1 MADEKRVVDP
11 KDAVKHG
18 YWGYVPDETP
28 NEEYTVAVQGPRA
41 EEAAQGGA
49 SATGAGEVKQA
60 ETAERQAVK
69 PRAARDTK

>member
-1 MADEKRVVDP
+1 
-11 KDAVKHG
+11 
-18 YWGYVPDETP
+18 VPDETP

-49 SATGAGEVKQA
+49 SATGAGEVKSA

-69 PRAARDTK
+69 PRAARDAK